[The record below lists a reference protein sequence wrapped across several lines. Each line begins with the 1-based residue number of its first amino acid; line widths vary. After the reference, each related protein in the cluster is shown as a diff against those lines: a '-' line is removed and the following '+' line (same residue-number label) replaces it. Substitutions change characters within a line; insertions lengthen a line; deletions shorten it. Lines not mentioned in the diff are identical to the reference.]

1 MIGKRSIQIWK
12 LRGPRRDIQRKK
24 LSRACEIASRGKRDR
39 MFTVCPFAG
48 SVGNRLFV
56 GQWTCC
62 WNMFCRIGRRMGTA
76 RYAHQ
81 AERKRTGLSNI
92 AGIWFFFLY
101 HLAKYVMRNRVF
113 SFWSAFF
120 LLLSQVC
127 WDTQFLHYNDKEARI
142 TVTIFVR
149 IELLPYLIVFVGI
162 CCILLCESAFT
173 LQHFFIVYV
182 VRHWTD
188 SYLSSQL
195 TERLCT
201 YLKLPPFISVFLR
214 WEK

>member
-1 MIGKRSIQIWK
+1 MS
-12 LRGPRRDIQRKK
+12 LRGLRRKQTICWTVNVLLKYVLQDWETDGDSTLCPSGREKK
-24 LSRACEIASRGKRDR
+24 NWALKYCRYMVLLPLSPCEI
-39 MFTVCPFAG
+39 
-48 SVGNRLFV
+48 
-56 GQWTCC
+56 
-62 WNMFCRIGRRMGTA
+62 
-76 RYAHQ
+76 RYAQ
-81 AERKRTGLSNI
+81 SGV
-92 AGIWFFFLY
+92 FFLIG
-101 HLAKYVMRNRVF
+101 V
-113 SFWSAFF
+113 F